1 MMKKIFLQVSIT
13 VFVMVLVCSCESN
26 DGKISTNL
34 VNNPASATVGTNTKE
49 PKIVFDVMEHDFGK
63 MLQGEQVS
71 FTYKFKNTGNAPLLI
86 SSVDKTC
93 GCTDIKFPQ
102 TPIKAGDGGAIT
114 ISYNSEGHKG
124 FQNKRVVV
132 RSNTNPAETVL
143 RFKALVETADGY

>member
-1 MMKKIFLQVSIT
+1 MKKIFLAIP
-13 VFVMVLVCSCESN
+13 VLVMMCSCGSN
-26 DGKISTNL
+26 DGKISGDL

-49 PKIVFDVMEHDFGK
+49 PKIEFDVMEHDFGK

-93 GCTDIKFPQ
+93 GCTEIKFPQ
-102 TPIKAGDGGAIT
+102 TPIKPGDEGTIT
-114 ISYNSEGHKG
+114 ISYNSDGHKG

-132 RSNTNPAETVL
+132 RANTNPAETVL
-143 RFKALVETADGY
+143 RFKALVETVDGY